1 MPTGRMIHS
10 DLDGI
15 AVAFPSSETR
25 AWLVHL
31 EVTATRL
38 RDPEIGGFF
47 FLSKWIAGLSSHGAI
62 DV

>member
-1 MPTGRMIHS
+1 MPMGRMIHS

-25 AWLVHL
+25 ASGLFTWRSLPL
-31 EVTATRL
+31 GSGTL
-38 RDPEIGGFF
+38 KQGF

>member
-25 AWLVHL
+25 ASGLFTWRSLPL
-31 EVTATRL
+31 GSGTL
-38 RDPEIGGFF
+38 KQGFF
-47 FLSKWIAGLSSHGAI
+47 FFQSG
-62 DV
+62 